1 MTENLAL
8 KLIASAERHGARTA
22 LRTNAAALSLAQ
34 LAELELPA
42 ETAVARVPEAGR
54 C

>member
-1 MTENLAL
+1 MTESLDL

-22 LRTNAAALSLAQ
+22 LRTNAAARSLAQ

-42 ETAVARVPEAGR
+42 KIVAARVREAGR